1 MVAPQFAGTPLVE
14 RQKMTRD
21 LVETLFNSLPHKRD
35 GVYIQAEGSGHE
47 NQDQTNDAFSEKWQS
62 VKQAKQDSGDN
73 WKVMQF
79 EWYLKLYGYESED
92 ALKEALKSRY
102 IILDAGCGLGYKAA
116 WFSELSPN
124 SLIVCMDFSD
134 AIFEAAQ
141 RYDNRENMIFVK
153 GDIAKTG
160 FADAVFDMISCD
172 QVLHHTESPPQTLG
186 EFDRITKETGVLNTY
201 VYAKKALPRELLDDH
216 FREVAKELTHD
227 EIWQLSEQLTR
238 LGKTLSDLNM
248 TVDFPDIPILGI
260 KGGSQDLQRFIYW
273 NFIKCFWNGDFGWD
287 ASVMGNFDWYS
298 PSNAFRYNRK
308 EFLLMCEEA
317 GWSNSFLHSE
327 EACWSGCFSKNEEA
341 DKTNL

>member
-1 MVAPQFAGTPLVE
+1 MQ
-14 RQKMTRD
+14 
-21 LVETLFNSLPHKRD
+21 D
-35 GVYIQAEGSGHE
+35 GVYIESEDSGHE

-62 VKQAKQDSGDN
+62 VRQAENDSEDN

-79 EWYLKLYGYESED
+79 EWYLKLYGYESEGD
-92 ALKEALKSRY
+92 LKEALKSRD

-116 WFSELSPN
+116 WFSELSSS

-134 AIFEAAQ
+134 AIFEAAK

-160 FADAVFDMISCD
+160 FTDAVFDMISCD
-172 QVLHHTESPPQTLG
+172 QVLHHTESPPETLR

-216 FREVAKELTHD
+216 FREAAKKLTHD

-248 TVDFPDIPILGI
+248 TVDVPDIPILGI

-273 NFIKCFWNGDFGWD
+273 NFIKCFWNDDFGWD

-298 PSNAFRYNRK
+298 PSNAFRYDK
-308 EFLLMCEEA
+308 QQFLEMCQGE
-317 GWSNSFLHSE
+317 GWSNLFLHSE
-327 EACWSGCFSKNEEA
+327 KACYSGQFGKRIA
-341 DKTNL
+341 